1 MLYELDR
8 SIGTND
14 RSLIHPNA
22 WWPILKKHYRN
33 AHNRH
38 RDSARTIKAFKNKW
52 DWDWFNEKELGKT
65 VYKMQV
71 PKHIKTLKGVCDDP
85 RSFWNKVSEEKEFSY
100 HEPVKFMKL
109 FELEEK

>member
-14 RSLIHPNA
+14 RSLLHPNA
-22 WWPILKKHYRN
+22 WWPILKKQYRN

-52 DWDWFNEKELGKT
+52 RFQWVDAAPGQE

-71 PKHIKTLKGVCDDP
+71 PRHIKTLKGVCDDP
-85 RSFWNKVSEEKEFSY
+85 RSFWNKVSEEKELSY
-100 HEPVKFMKL
+100 HEPAKFMKL